1 MSLTQNCTLNDFI
14 QNKFSYFLDL
24 NILLQ
29 VDEIITQNKT
39 SLSVLDSLFES
50 EAEVVEED
58 DSSSEKDSSSDDEMA
73 AVKTAA
79 VIESVLAS

>member
-1 MSLTQNCTLNDFI
+1 M
-14 QNKFSYFLDL
+14 
-24 NILLQ
+24 
-29 VDEIITQNKT
+29 DEIITQNKT